1 LQVWVFL
8 RNHSQPLHISKRDS
22 ANSSGDLADPLNKS
36 QTLASGLSWLFDI
49 FKHPHSQQN
58 DYNYRRNKNQ
68 KKFHIHIIAYTE
80 NITFIGHS
88 ECFTHMLS
96 IGGLLTLFSAFLV
109 SRRNNDIIHLWLPHM
124 HLLL

>member
-8 RNHSQPLHISKRDS
+8 RNHSQPLHISKRDA
-22 ANSSGDLADPLNKS
+22 ANSSGDLSDPLNKS
-36 QTLASGLSWLFDI
+36 QTLASSLFDI
-49 FKHPHSQQN
+49 FKHPHSQQHDN
-58 DYNYRRNKNQ
+58 NYRRNKNQ

>member
-22 ANSSGDLADPLNKS
+22 ANSSGDLSDPLNKS
-36 QTLASGLSWLFDI
+36 QTLASDI
-49 FKHPHSQQN
+49 LKHPHSQQHDN
-58 DYNYRRNKNQ
+58 NYRRTKNQ

-109 SRRNNDIIHLWLPHM
+109 SRRILISNNDIIIL
-124 HLLL
+124 